1 MYVRRL
7 SQVKPRRANT
17 LLLNNPLLHLK
28 PEIKE
33 LVIVNDKKLTKLGKE
48 ILEATGTT
56 PKEAAWVSNCLVLSN
71 LKGVDSHGVQ
81 QIPGYVES
89 IQKGYLKPGAKPT
102 LITKRSATA
111 FYDGNWGYGYSIAYE
126 VMKKTIKKAKKAG
139 VAYSGIRNIHHIGRV
154 GKWAEMAL
162 EENMIGIASQPGG
175 IYIAPWGGIDKKLPI
190 APIAFAAPAGRY
202 SPIVVDMSLGP
213 IAGGRTAIL
222 ALRGV
227 KVPMGWYIDD
237 EGKPHDD
244 PKIFNSGKGAQ
255 LPLGQTGLGYK
266 GMALSLMLSILAGPL
281 FGHVISQRKGNRSM
295 DLAPTDDF
303 RRNGVF
309 LGAIDIEAFT
319 SLDTFNA
326 GMESLIDDIKSSR
339 LAEGFAEILM
349 PGEPEWR
356 ELEKRSKE
364 GIYLDDEIYQ
374 KILDTAKGLGVST
387 TKYRGKPGKI
397 DITHPSYTL
406 KDRYASV

>member
-1 MYVRRL
+1 M
-7 SQVKPRRANT
+7 
-17 LLLNNPLLHLK
+17 
-28 PEIKE
+28 
-33 LVIVNDKKLTKLGKE
+33 VIVNDKNLIKLGKE
-48 ILEATGTT
+48 ILEAVGTS

-71 LKGVDSHGVQ
+71 IKGVDSHGIQ

-89 IQKGYLKPGAKPT
+89 IQNGSLKPGARPT
-102 LITKRSATA
+102 LIAKRSATA
-111 FYDGNWGYGYSIAYE
+111 FYDGNWGYGYSIAYD
-126 VMKKTIKKAKKAG
+126 VMKQTIKKAKKAG
-139 VAYSGIRNIHHIGRV
+139 VAFSGIRNVHHIGRV

-162 EENMIGIASQPGG
+162 KENMIGIASQPGG

-237 EGKPHDD
+237 EGKPHND
-244 PKIFNSGKGAQ
+244 PKIFDSGKGAQ
-255 LPLGQTGLGYK
+255 LPLGQAGLGYK
-266 GMALSLMLSILAGPL
+266 GMALSLMINILAGPL
-281 FGHVISQRKGNRSM
+281 FGHVLSQKRS
-295 DLAPTDDF
+295 DAF
-303 RRNGVF
+303 KRCGVF
-309 LGAIDIEAFT
+309 LGVIDIEAFT

-326 GMESLIDDIKSSR
+326 GMEALIDDIKSSR
-339 LAEGFAEILM
+339 LAEGFTEILM

-356 ELEKRSKE
+356 EMEKRRRE

-374 KILDTAKGLGVST
+374 KILDTARDLGVNT
-387 TKYRGKPGKI
+387 IKYRGKPGKM

-406 KDRYASV
+406 KDRYASI

>member
-1 MYVRRL
+1 
-7 SQVKPRRANT
+7 
-17 LLLNNPLLHLK
+17 
-28 PEIKE
+28 
-33 LVIVNDKKLTKLGKE
+33 LVIVNDKNLIKLGKE
-48 ILEATGTT
+48 ILKAIGTS

-71 LKGVDSHGVQ
+71 IKGVDSHGVQ

-89 IQKGYLKPGAKPT
+89 IQNGSLRPGARPT
-102 LITKRSATA
+102 LIAKRSATT
-111 FYDGNWGYGYSIAYE
+111 FYDGNWGYGYSIAYD
-126 VMKKTIKKAKKAG
+126 VMKQTIKKAKKAG
-139 VAYSGIRNIHHIGRV
+139 VAFSGIRNVHHIGRV

-222 ALRGV
+222 ALRGI

-237 EGKPHDD
+237 EGKPHSD
-244 PKIFNSGKGAQ
+244 PKIFDSGKGAQ
-255 LPLGQTGLGYK
+255 LPLGQAGLGYK
-266 GMALSLMLSILAGPL
+266 GMALSLMINILAGPL
-281 FGHVISQRKGNRSM
+281 FGHVLSQKKSDAFKRC
-295 DLAPTDDF
+295 
-303 RRNGVF
+303 GVF

-326 GMESLIDDIKSSR
+326 GMEALIDDIKSSR
-339 LAEGFAEILM
+339 LAKGFTEILM

-356 ELEKRSKE
+356 EMEKRRRE

-374 KILDTAKGLGVST
+374 KILDIAKDLGVNT
-387 TKYRGKPGKI
+387 IKYRGKPGKM

-406 KDRYASV
+406 KDRYASI